1 MFAGYASRKGYAL
14 VDKRLFLPERWWMD
28 AYAARRTK
36 CHVPTER
43 TFQSKPQLAAAMLE
57 AMTHEGL
64 LPFKYIVADCL
75 YGNSPT
81 FLDATQAEVLR
92 KMLRQ
97 LKLAANPPPLAPA
110 RARHATC
117 DGVAEAYAVARGCV
131 GAVRA
136 ATGCRPLLSVCH
148 PVGHRL
154 SQPPCPRPAPQGT
167 AEALPSP
174 MPSRWSR
181 PRYPWLRAAPA
192 GRPQRAGGAARAG
205 ARRGR
210 RQGRAA
216 AGTGQKCF

>member
-1 MFAGYASRKGYAL
+1 MRAVERRIARGARRLSRRRASRVSTG
-14 VDKRLFLPERWWMD
+14 
-28 AYAARRTK
+28 RR
-36 CHVPTER
+36 R
-43 TFQSKPQLAAAMLE
+43 SLE
-57 AMTHEGL
+57 PRPGAGPGSWGAWL
-64 LPFKYIVADCL
+64 CWLGP
-75 YGNSPT
+75 
-81 FLDATQAEVLR
+81 EVLR

-97 LKLAANPPPLAPA
+97 LKLAADPPPLAPA
-110 RARHATC
+110 HARHATC

-210 RQGRAA
+210 RQGWAA
-216 AGTGQKCF
+216 VGTGQKCF